1 MKSQT
6 PTWAI
11 ITGILMMLV
20 GGCGIKNDIQSI
32 KIREILSLKDTFI
45 NKITEAE
52 TNKSNTKNDT
62 ISVKNEEVNQDDVA
76 EIFDSLD
83 ITDSSEMNIED
94 AVAGVDSIPENDD
107 SNSEEKRIKE
117 TIESMIDV
125 PEPLIQRIITFGYS
139 GLFFSLL
146 FIIGGLFLFI
156 KKSFSISLAY
166 SVLGANVVFSIVKW
180 FYLSGGSGLVSMT
193 NSVSAGFSILLSIII
208 FVIIISSDKSH
219 FEDIYVD

>member
-125 PEPLIQRIITFGYS
+125 PEPLIQRIITFGYI

-208 FVIIISSDKSH
+208 FVIIIS
-219 FEDIYVD
+219 